1 MKALCQ
7 EYRNGTG
14 RNENRRMIPTAF
26 SVATMVRE
34 TMHSSHNAAISYANR
49 LPAPV
54 DNQS

>member
-1 MKALCQ
+1 MAPGAMSR
-7 EYRNGTG
+7 EM
-14 RNENRRMIPTAF
+14 ENMPTAF